1 MTKELIEVYNKI
13 RENDNGELDSKF
25 IDLLEA
31 TVGSD
36 DDVWDN
42 DEFEYIIDYFEE
54 FILPELLEETA

>member
-1 MTKELIEVYNKI
+1 MTKQLIETYNKI
-13 RENDNGELDSKF
+13 RENDNGELDNKF
-25 IDLLEA
+25 IELLEA

-54 FILPELLEETA
+54 FILPELVKETA